1 MGKRRGIRVLLRKRG
16 QPPLLPRSWVEEETA
31 LMTRRM
37 KKWLPREG
45 QSQEA
50 GQEINLRGG
59 ATGPVREGQSR
70 IDPKREGLG
79 EERGQR
85 KGLQG
90 ERGHLRKNPE
100 EREGTLLHLPP
111 LRAAAEGLAVG
122 RRWNST
128 KLIKCPNRVDFKEK
142 RTL

>member
-1 MGKRRGIRVLLRKRG
+1 MGPQRR
-16 QPPLLPRSWVEEETA
+16 PLPRKEEEEKTNHPA
-31 LMTRRM
+31 PLMMRRM

-85 KGLQG
+85 KEILE
-90 ERGHLRKNPE
+90 ERGQRKE
-100 EREGTLLHLPP
+100 IQGGKGQMREAH
-111 LRAAAEGLAVG
+111 AEGKNL
-122 RRWNST
+122 
-128 KLIKCPNRVDFKEK
+128 K
-142 RTL
+142 RK

>member
-1 MGKRRGIRVLLRKRG
+1 
-16 QPPLLPRSWVEEETA
+16 
-31 LMTRRM
+31 MTRRM

-79 EERGQR
+79 EERGQM
-85 KGLQG
+85 KEIQEAGQEINL
-90 ERGHLRKNPE
+90 RGGATGPV
-100 EREGTLLHLPP
+100 RE
-111 LRAAAEGLAVG
+111 
-122 RRWNST
+122 
-128 KLIKCPNRVDFKEK
+128 
-142 RTL
+142 

>member
-1 MGKRRGIRVLLRKRG
+1 MGEERMNHPAPLKMGLAGMQKQKKRRGKCWKTWKRRRIRILLRKRG

-70 IDPKREGLG
+70 IDPKREGLE

-85 KGLQG
+85 KEIQE
-90 ERGHLRKNPE
+90 ERGQRKE
-100 EREGTLLHLPP
+100 IQGGKGQMSEAH
-111 LRAAAEGLAVG
+111 AEGK
-122 RRWNST
+122 N
-128 KLIKCPNRVDFKEK
+128 
-142 RTL
+142 